1 LGYNLVLNRGQKDL
15 AAGAAWS
22 GKAAEQGHPQAQYY
36 LGILYAFGQGL
47 PQSAQQARHWLLEAK
62 ANGFTK
68 AGNVITFL
76 EGGYAQPVKVQ
87 NPRTGDQMEITVM
100 YNDPFS
106 ALGLLSQDRD
116 LTSGVLRFQIRYHLK
131 SPYPF
136 CHVKPEGYGFEYSG
150 GFPALKE
157 KEGITSPYI
166 ARDTEGILNDNVKFV
181 MYYEQ
186 TNQDNVKQRVTLA
199 EAEVPVVAVWL

>member
-1 LGYNLVLNRGQKDL
+1 MLNRGQKDL

-36 LGILYAFGQGL
+36 LGILYAFGQDL

-87 NPRTGDQMEITVM
+87 NPRTGDQMEITVKWRSSDCERATKP
-100 YNDPFS
+100 YYRTQGNPATS
-106 ALGLLSQDRD
+106 AHCHGRRPRRSVAQVRWLPLNKQDAFLYDKNFRLSLC
-116 LTSGVLRFQIRYHLK
+116 LTDSCRVSATAHRPH
-131 SPYPF
+131 
-136 CHVKPEGYGFEYSG
+136 EANGFV
-150 GFPALKE
+150 
-157 KEGITSPYI
+157 I
-166 ARDTEGILNDNVKFV
+166 
-181 MYYEQ
+181 
-186 TNQDNVKQRVTLA
+186 
-199 EAEVPVVAVWL
+199 